1 MTAAMIEVENL
12 TLTYHSGAEA
22 HRAVDRVSFSVKE
35 GQVYTLLGPSGCGK
49 TTTLRC
55 IAGLERPDSGEIR
68 IDSRPVSSSSGEEW
82 VPPNRRAIGMVFQS
96 YAIWP
101 HMSVFENVAFPLR
114 YGEGLKV
121 PAAEIAS
128 RVRKAL
134 ELVQLGELEDRP
146 APHLSGG
153 QQQRLALARALVME
167 PKVLLLD
174 EPLSN
179 LDAKLREEMRGEL
192 RRLIKSLGMTA
203 IFVTHEQIEALT
215 LSDVISVMS
224 GGHIIQEGTPI
235 DIYQRPTNPFV
246 ANFIGQSNFI
256 DGEVVQGGSDG
267 TAHVRTAVG
276 ALACHATA
284 DFAIG
289 ARVVVAIRPEHMTLS
304 PEDDGPHNSFSCTVA
319 QTSFIGNAMDCSMT
333 SGDQAL
339 RVLLHPDR
347 APPVGSVVALHM
359 PVRHCLAIAAPN

>member
-68 IDSRPVSSSSGEEW
+68 IDGRPVSSSSGEEW

-114 YGEGLKV
+114 FGEGLKV
-121 PAAEIAS
+121 PAAEIAR

-203 IFVTHEQIEALT
+203 VFVTHEQIEALT
-215 LSDVISVMS
+215 LSDVISVMN
-224 GGHIIQEGTPI
+224 GGCIIQEGSPI
-235 DIYQRPTNPFV
+235 EIYQRPTNPFV
-246 ANFIGQSNFI
+246 ANFIGQSNFL
-256 DGEVVQGGSDG
+256 DGDIAGSAIAETVQ
-267 TAHVRTAVG
+267 VRTAMGV
-276 ALACHATA
+276 LSCQATA
-284 DFAIG
+284 DFSPG
-289 ARVVVAIRPEHMTLS
+289 ARVVVAIRPEHITLS
-304 PEDDGPHNSFSCTVA
+304 PADDSPHNRFSCTVSQA
-319 QTSFIGNAMDCSMT
+319 SFIGNAMDCLMA
-333 SGDQAL
+333 SGEREL

-347 APPVGSVVALHM
+347 APEIGSVVSLHV
-359 PVRHCLAIAAPN
+359 PVRHCLAISAQG

>member
-1 MTAAMIEVENL
+1 MIDVEDL
-12 TLTYHSGAEA
+12 VLTYHSGAEA
-22 HRAVDRVSFSVKE
+22 HRAVDRVSFSVRE
-35 GQVYTLLGPSGCGK
+35 GDVYTLLGPSGCGK

-68 IDSRPVSSSSGEEW
+68 IDGKAVSSSLTRAW
-82 VPPNRRAIGMVFQS
+82 IPPNQRTIGMVFQS

-101 HMSVFENVAFPLR
+101 HMSVFENAAFPLR
-114 YGEGLKV
+114 YGEGRRI
-121 PAAEIAS
+121 AAADIAA

-134 ELVQLGELEDRP
+134 SLVQLDGLEDRP

-215 LSDVISVMS
+215 LSDVIAVMS
-224 GGHIIQEGTPI
+224 GGRIVQEGTPLE
-235 DIYQRPTNPFV
+235 IYQRPANPFV
-246 ANFIGQSNFI
+246 ANFIGQSNFL
-256 DGEVVQGGSDG
+256 DG
-267 TAHVRTAVG
+267 TVAGGASAGEAAGTVHVRTAIG
-276 ALACHATA
+276 TLTCHATTPVA
-284 DFAIG
+284 NG
-289 ARVVVAIRPEHMTLS
+289 GQVVVAIRPEHISLS
-304 PEDDGPHNSFSCTVA
+304 GDDDGPRNDIAGKVEA
-319 QTSFIGNAMDCSMT
+319 ASFIGNAMDCT
-333 SGDQAL
+333 VRTGDCAL
-339 RVLLHPDR
+339 RVLLHPER
-347 APPVGSVVALHM
+347 APADGTAVTLHV
-359 PVRHCLAIAAPN
+359 PVRHCLAMPAGN